1 MKEFNNIEELFK
13 SQLQN
18 HEVVARPELW
28 GRVASSS
35 GINKPRFSTLS
46 KIAAASLCSL
56 ALGAIVFWTIPKSQK
71 DTANLIKE
79 ERVLVQRKLQTIE
92 YNKQKLNKES
102 ESISN
107 SIKPETKAS
116 KGNAS
121 EEAGQA
127 ISHENSTPKTSHVFQ
142 ETPMLD
148 KKETNKAPTI
158 EQPQKEQK
166 VSNLTP
172 IKKGEPHTEIGER
185 AQGELLKPEVLDLE
199 ALHIDI
205 KQSKKTIDEA
215 RIAPNKEETT
225 ALEQIHFPELFVKIF
240 NPNIGGESGYF
251 SAPNKDLGTFKIEIR
266 NRSGKMIYKSIDPK
280 FIWKGEQMDGTL
292 APEGTYVYSIFA
304 TTNEGDPLKPQ
315 IGSVFLMRK

>member
-28 GRVASSS
+28 DRVASSS

-46 KIAAASLCSL
+46 KIAAASLFSI
-56 ALGAIVFWTIPKSQK
+56 ALGATVFWFVPKSQK
-71 DTANLIKE
+71 DTANVIKE
-79 ERVLVQRKLQTIE
+79 EQDLVQSKLQTIE
-92 YNKQKLNKES
+92 HNEQKLNKES

-121 EEAGQA
+121 KEVKQT
-127 ISHENSTPKTSHVFQ
+127 IPHENATPKKRLAIPEALVDDQTPQ
-142 ETPMLD
+142 E
-148 KKETNKAPTI
+148 PTI
-158 EQPQKEQK
+158 PPFGKEQK
-166 VSNLTP
+166 GSNPAP
-172 IKKGEPHTEIGER
+172 ITKGEPNTEIGE
-185 AQGELLKPEVLDLE
+185 AALDELLKPEVLDLE

-205 KQSKKTIDEA
+205 KPSQKTIDEA

-225 ALEQIHFPELFVKIF
+225 SLEQIHFPEPFAKIF
-240 NPNIGGESGYF
+240 NPNIAGESGCF
-251 SAPNKDLGTFKIEIR
+251 SAPNKNLGTFKIEIR
-266 NRSGKMIYKSIDPK
+266 NRSGKMIYKSIDPN
-280 FIWKGEQMDGTL
+280 FIWKGEQMDGSL